1 MRFSNGK
8 VELKW
13 ARPNPGYQ
21 VYVKSNGPDSV
32 VVYFYTKTKASRVR
46 AFYKGNA
53 PAIDV
58 RECTGS
64 NREQLEAESITSSP
78 WRTSAR

>member
-1 MRFSNGK
+1 VRFSNGK

-32 VVYFYTKTKASRVR
+32 VVYFYTKNKVSEVR

-53 PAIDV
+53 PASDV
-58 RECTGS
+58 REYTGS
-64 NREQLEAESITSSP
+64 NPESRRQS
-78 WRTSAR
+78 R